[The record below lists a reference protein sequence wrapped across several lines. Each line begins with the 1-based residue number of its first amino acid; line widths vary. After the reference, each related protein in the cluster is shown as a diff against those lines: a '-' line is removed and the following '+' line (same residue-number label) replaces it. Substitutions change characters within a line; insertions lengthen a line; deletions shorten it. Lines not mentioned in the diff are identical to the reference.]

1 MSLPHRGSFTPSS
14 ALVCLLGESTVSNMS
29 WVDADY
35 AHLPNNQFANTDGE
49 TMLREEFDDTL
60 SVGSYRAR

>member
-1 MSLPHRGSFTPSS
+1 
-14 ALVCLLGESTVSNMS
+14 MS